1 MQEFEDQQQ
10 DTPDTIDNI
19 YTPDHWRTEADK
31 LTDEIRQSARMLIP
45 EEARYLVA
53 HYYISQE
60 NRKRSGNQT
69 RAMEKR
75 DESTVLVDWLMKNNK
90 TMESNIQSL
99 LLAYASTHEASQWAM
114 SITGIG
120 PVIASGLSAH
130 IDITKA
136 DTVGSIWRFAGLD
149 PTLEWGKNQKRPF
162 NAKLKVL
169 CWKVGES
176 FVKVR
181 NKESDIYGKIY
192 HARRELEEVRNEN
205 LEYAE
210 QAEKKAQIVGKAT
223 KAYKFYSQGKLSP
236 DHLFSRAKRYAVKL
250 FLAHYHHVAY
260 EVHYGRE
267 PEKPYILNQ
276 PEHTHFIAPPNW
288 K

>member
-31 LTDEIRQSARMLIP
+31 LTDEIRQSARLLMP

-99 LLAYASTHEASQWAM
+99 LLAYASTHKAKVDSKFFY
-114 SITGIG
+114 S
-120 PVIASGLSAH
+120 
-130 IDITKA
+130 ITKA

-210 QAEKKAQIVGKAT
+210 QAEKKALIVGKTT